1 MSIIDSS
8 TKRDIA
14 KRNKRDQ
21 LQINISALDNL
32 KEDDLKAD
40 KLAINVQEL
49 STQIINKC
57 PLLMSERSNLEDIQL
72 HLLYLINRRQ
82 SQILTTGGGND
93 ELVQNNR
100 IRPHS
105 SASAR
110 IKSAQPSKIKSK
122 NPRRSSLVVSTGE
135 HFHETNVGDY
145 YCYLHAKGCS
155 DDAQN
160 MDSLIED
167 SLNQFD
173 DYLTLI
179 EQLKTKNVILEGEKI
194 EKIDL
199 YLEGLYGESDER
211 FISMLMIRKLAKDD
225 SNLSQICLNKLLTCA
240 MFRTLRESKG
250 KDQNLSELILY
261 CFIRFTSFIDSYSL
275 VFVNNDQ
282 VDFIKIII
290 EFLVDHLKSLKANQS
305 QELKLLQDQYYYT
318 NSFLIIIINLL
329 RLDSSNVEL
338 SIKNRILQQYGQIF
352 LNTLLEIFKLNT
364 KYIIRDIRF
373 ISKPERFVNTQSKI
387 VFILTQLLVFKEFI
401 SLLRAEHQ
409 SILSSIVGLLNVLQ
423 LSRPGSGASNSDTSR
438 VVNDKQLL
446 NELFELEIDI
456 FRLVNN
462 LIFDHKI
469 KSKFIKKNLL
479 KCVLRN
485 LVVFLASRK
494 FNTLKPFDKSP
505 VLVIPFRCLYELSC
519 SNIIKAELYKSK
531 IILKCLL
538 EYLLSCAIDLKPALE
553 LKYTNH
559 QLELLPSSATKHDEP
574 PDQITIDPTTASH
587 YIISIWINLSV
598 KNEAT
603 IYDLELQDLVYE
615 YIDLA
620 INNLKTSLVQV
631 NTVGTNIN
639 KLKREH
645 SMIYLHSK
653 LLRNISQFFQFKEPL
668 QVTSV
673 EYYNRWTQNMID
685 SSSELLYICRKDEN
699 LIPLTV
705 ESLATLNNLL
715 TKIKHWALNDDE
727 EENNELESLSVKT
740 ILQRKLP
747 AQITLLFERLFE
759 LNFSELNLDNDDL
772 LLILIIFMGN
782 VAKNWEICDIL
793 NEKIC
798 SKILKSCNFILGNKT
813 TDHEMISH
821 TLYTLAQLMKHSGF
835 LQKLKTYLPNDG
847 EKVNP
852 IADSDELDHLM
863 DRFASLTLHGSAII
877 SKFAILLLDRLRHL
891 EGEQGSI
898 FKKCFSA
905 YNSKWLDAMR
915 ASREGLLETGPNQ
928 EHHEARADTFARMS
942 EDELPDGDEFEHLKA
957 IGEEGN
963 LSERTTSTASST
975 KACSPYSGIKKE
987 NIGNK
992 YEDKCDDGDGAND
1005 NDNDNEDGD
1014 DDDDDDDVDDDE
1026 IDEDD
1031 EELEGPDLNVI
1042 DQNSMIKHLTT
1053 RREFRSK
1060 CLWR

>member
-1 MSIIDSS
+1 MSTIESS
-8 TKRDIA
+8 TKREIA
-14 KRNKRDQ
+14 RRNKRDQ

-40 KLAINVQEL
+40 KLAINLQEL

-82 SQILTTGGGND
+82 SQILTTSGND

-100 IRPHS
+100 IRPPS
-105 SASAR
+105 SASSR
-110 IKSAQPSKIKSK
+110 IKSAQLSKIGSR
-122 NPRRSSLVVSTGE
+122 NSRRSSLAVSTE
-135 HFHETNVGDY
+135 DHFHETNIGDY
-145 YCYLHAKGCS
+145 YCYLHAKQSS
-155 DDAQN
+155 DEAQN
-160 MDSLIED
+160 VDSVIED
-167 SLNQFD
+167 YLNQFD
-173 DYLTLI
+173 EYLTLM
-179 EQLKTKNVILEGEKI
+179 EQLKVKNLVIEGEKI

-211 FISMLMIRKLAKDD
+211 FISMLLIRKLAKDD
-225 SNLSQICLNKLLTCA
+225 FNLSKICLNKLLTCA

-261 CFIRFTSFIDSYSL
+261 CLIRFTCFMDSYYQ

-329 RLDSSNVEL
+329 KLDSNVEL
-338 SIKNRILQQYGQIF
+338 SIKNRILKQNGQIF

-364 KYIIRDIRF
+364 KYVTRDIRF

-387 VFILTQLLVFKEFI
+387 VFILTQLMNFKEFI
-401 SLLRAEHQ
+401 NLFRAEHQ
-409 SILSSIVGLLNVLQ
+409 SIFSSIVGLLNVLQ

-438 VVNDKQLL
+438 VVSDKQLL

-462 LIFDHKI
+462 LIFDHKL

-494 FNTLKPFDKSP
+494 LNTLKPFDKSP
-505 VLVIPFRCLYELSC
+505 VLVIPFKCLYELSC

-553 LKYTNH
+553 LKYTNY
-559 QLELLPSSATKHDEP
+559 QLQESLSSSAATKQDEP
-574 PDQITIDPTTASH
+574 PDQIIINPTTASH
-587 YIISIWINLSV
+587 YIISIWINLSF

-603 IYDLELQDLVYE
+603 IYADDLELQDLVYE

-620 INNLKTSLVQV
+620 INNLKTFLIQV
-631 NTVGTNIN
+631 HALPTSIN

-653 LLRNISQFFQFKEPL
+653 LLRNISQFFEFKEPL

-673 EYYNRWTQNMID
+673 EYYNRWTQKMIE
-685 SSSELLYICRKDEN
+685 SSSELLYICRNDEN
-699 LIPLTV
+699 LIPITV

-715 TKIKHWALNDDE
+715 TKIKWAPSDNDDEKKE
-727 EENNELESLSVKT
+727 EENNELESLDKVT
-740 ILQRKLP
+740 RVLPQRKLP
-747 AQITLLFERLFE
+747 PQISLLFERLFE
-759 LNFSELNLDNDDL
+759 LNFNNLNLDNDDL
-772 LLILIIFMGN
+772 LLVLVIFMGN

-798 SKILKSCNFILGNKT
+798 SKILKSCNFILDNKT
-813 TDHEMISH
+813 TDYEMMIH
-821 TLYTLAQLMKHSGF
+821 TLYTLAQFIKHSAF
-835 LQKLKTYLPNDG
+835 LQKLKLYLPNDG
-847 EKVNP
+847 EKVDRP
-852 IADSDELDHLM
+852 IAGDELDHLM
-863 DRFASLTLHGSAII
+863 DRFASLTLHGNATI
-877 SKFAILLLDRLRHL
+877 SKFAILLMDRLRHL
-891 EGEQGSI
+891 DGEQQGSI
-898 FKKCFSA
+898 FEKRFSA
-905 YNSKWLDAMR
+905 YNSKWLDAMK
-915 ASREGLLETGPNQ
+915 ASREGLLGTSMNL
-928 EHHEARADTFARMS
+928 EHHQTRADTFTRMS
-942 EDELPDGDEFEHLKA
+942 EEDELLNGDDGDEFEQLKA

-975 KACSPYSGIKKE
+975 KAGSLYSGSKKE
-987 NIGNK
+987 NNENK
-992 YEDKCDDGDGAND
+992 YEDRGGDGDN
-1005 NDNDNEDGD
+1005 NNN
-1014 DDDDDDDVDDDE
+1014 DDDE
-1026 IDEDD
+1026 LDEDD

-1060 CLWR
+1060 CLWP